1 MLKQLVL
8 PILCELVYA
17 SARARELLWRVG
29 GVSVYVDL
37 LGESYWQVPALS
49 AIHYWYVVSTPFG
62 TIIQYQMLLYL
73 LRRLSTAAV
82 ATVLTKRPVLLQVWN
97 AQAA

>member
-1 MLKQLVL
+1 MCLGLRSAAIAVAHSLCLLQISRGGVLKQLVL

-49 AIHYWYVVSTPFG
+49 AIHYWYVRSPFG
-62 TIIQYQMLLYL
+62 TIMSKMLL
-73 LRRLSTAAV
+73 
-82 ATVLTKRPVLLQVWN
+82 
-97 AQAA
+97 